1 MVQFVR
7 GRLGSVSGGMDV
19 EIMAMVRESEDGMEE
34 MFVGFLPLKT
44 PFRVVFLKFVIVLW
58 EVSERES
65 STRGRAG
72 GIVDVVML
80 LSPGD
85 AQDESLITL
94 SSQIAN
100 IK

>member
-1 MVQFVR
+1 M
-7 GRLGSVSGGMDV
+7 SGGMDV
-19 EIMAMVRESEDGMEE
+19 GFVAMVRESEDGMEE
-34 MFVGFLPLKT
+34 MFVGFLPLKM

-72 GIVDVVML
+72 GIVDVAML
-80 LSPGD
+80 SCPRD
-85 AQDESLITL
+85 AQDESLFTL